1 MKINYLLYSVAFAS
15 AFAAC
20 SDELA
25 EVANAPVNEALA
37 GRPSAGN
44 VVLNINNGTQTRLNE
59 DGSNF
64 AEGDKVKL
72 FLMDELNIDKLDNG
86 GEEWNANF
94 TPWKNQDTWFTMYDM
109 QDYIHSNYIYQL
121 IGGEFVNQSAQL
133 VEGNYVAFYQEDES
147 YRTHEITNRQDLW
160 AYINPTITLE
170 PKAANKYA
178 NMENDI
184 YLDYQQVY
192 RNDDATAEGKLVM
205 DMEMKPVMN
214 RVHFIIGNL
223 NNAPYRIRRIAI
235 KRTDEE
241 AVPNIAY
248 IRPASQVSSPG
259 WNNYVMNDNAFYGDF
274 AAYEAKIAAITDPVE
289 KKVAEAE
296 FANKFT
302 KTTVTVDYAG
312 TTKDIYTYN
321 GGKTAFTQADARAIT
336 YFETTANGHVPYG
349 MKPENT
355 VPAYEY
361 AIEFPDG
368 GHILNA
374 HAPYTSTERVDAY
387 FAIPVFSGEMATY
400 KADGSILTDGYEI
413 IVEGDYCDI
422 NEGSHDNPGRDENG
436 DYIWT
441 AGYWKSIVPAGTP
454 NAKWKMEKAFD
465 YDWTSAQGTSWPTGS
480 LTIDFNDM
488 FLYAEENAAGVSNH
502 TVRSYEEF
510 LNVLVED
517 GKAGVQTSQIK
528 INAIGMKF
536 DQAIADQIKAN
547 AAAYELTH
555 PLPAP
560 QYSVDFSYA
569 IDYTVNGDMESS
581 DESFSYSETSQWAD
595 LFNFPFPTNGAFNL
609 NTVFVVTAENV
620 LDLPTDI
627 YELTTLYVAPQTIS
641 ENVTFDDKTI
651 FTAASPVT
659 VKNGVTVDG
668 NNNVFILD
676 GTKINLNESGQ
687 LLNITVNQ
695 PNGVVTVLATGAKTA
710 VITGNNYGKVVMPRT
725 DVHYFDTVTGDEIE
739 VGINDVV
746 DHSGLNNN
754 DAVKSFPAALAS
766 KKVGTSADYSIT
778 NLKHD
783 KDYVIVNTDPID
795 VDGGVNV
802 FAPVPDGF
810 APAN

>member
-20 SDELA
+20 SDELT
-25 EVANAPVNEALA
+25 EVANAPVNDALA
-37 GRPSAGN
+37 GRPVVGN
-44 VVLNINNGTQTRLNE
+44 VTLNVSKAGKTETRLT
-59 DGSNF
+59 DLG
-64 AEGDKVKL
+64 AWEGTDKIKL
-72 FLMDELNIDKLDNG
+72 FLMDELNINTLDNG
-86 GEEWNANF
+86 GEQWNANF

-109 QDYIHSNYIYQL
+109 QDYIHTNYIYNYE
-121 IGGEFVNQSAQL
+121 GGEFVNNSAQL

-147 YRTHEITNRQDLW
+147 YRSHEITNRQDLW
-160 AYINPTITLE
+160 AYINPKVELVQ
-170 PKAANKYA
+170 KAANVYA

-205 DMEMKPVMN
+205 DMELKPVMN

-223 NNAPYRIRRIAI
+223 NNAQYRIRRIAI
-235 KRTDEE
+235 KRANGE
-241 AVPNIAY
+241 AVTNIAY

-274 AAYEAKIAAITDPVE
+274 AAYEAAIAAITNPVE
-289 KKVAEAE
+289 KAVAEAE

-312 TTKDIYTYN
+312 NTEDIYTYN

-336 YFETTANGHVPYG
+336 FFETTANGHVPYG
-349 MKPENT
+349 LKSELT
-355 VPAYEY
+355 APAYEY
-361 AIEFPDG
+361 AVEFPG
-368 GHILNA
+368 EGHILNA
-374 HAPYTSTERVDAY
+374 HAPFTSTERVDAY
-387 FAIPVFSGEMATY
+387 FAIPVF
-400 KADGSILTDGYEI
+400 ADEFAAGDYEI
-413 IVEGDYCDI
+413 IVEGDYRDI
-422 NEGSHDNPGRDENG
+422 TEGLANNPGG
-436 DYIWT
+436 WKS
-441 AGYWKSIVPAGTP
+441 GYWSQPMPLTP
-454 NAKWKMEKAFD
+454 NSKWKMQKAFD
-465 YDWTSAQGTSWPTGS
+465 YDWTMAQGTSWPTGS
-480 LTIDFNDM
+480 LTVDFNDM
-488 FLYAEENAAGVSNH
+488 ILYAEENAGGVSTH
-502 TVRSYEEF
+502 SVRSYEEF

-517 GKAGVQTSQIK
+517 GKAGVQISQIE

-547 AAAYELTH
+547 AAAYKLTH

-569 IDYTVNGDMESS
+569 INYTVNGDMESS
-581 DESFSYSETSQWAD
+581 DESFSYSETSEWAD

-627 YELTTLYVAPQTIS
+627 YDLTTLYVAPQTIS
-641 ENVTFDDKTI
+641 ENVTFNDKTI

-659 VKNGVTVDG
+659 VKNGVTVNG
-668 NNNVFILD
+668 NDNVVILD
-676 GTKINLNESGQ
+676 GTQVNLNATGK
-687 LLNITVNQ
+687 LLSIIVNQ
-695 PNGVVTVLATGAKTA
+695 PNAVVTVLATGAKTA

-746 DHSGLNNN
+746 DHSGLTNN
-754 DAVKSFPAALAS
+754 DAVKSFPKSLANIA
-766 KKVGTSADYSIT
+766 VGTTADYSIT